1 MDEAQ
6 ALAGTSTVT
15 TRLLLSVVAA
25 QGGECAVERVLD
37 RAGLADQRALLQS
50 LGGRVSYPAKLRLFD
65 AAAEELGDPRI
76 GLALGNAAIA
86 DPAVMALRRV
96 LTTFGTPAGLLRQ
109 VSRVS
114 TRLDTSAV
122 FRCESAVNGTAQLTW
137 RVLPPHHPG
146 RVDCDY
152 NIGMLREAPV
162 LFGLP
167 PAVVEHWTCQ
177 VDGAPQCEYTV
188 TWQEQHASSRWRG
201 RGRSRWTLR
210 GTGHAPAADAEERLH
225 DLQEAATDLLSGDS
239 LEDTLDRVAER
250 VDRAVHAPG
259 YVLDVRLPH
268 RKRHVRSR
276 GLGSSVLAALG
287 DQRLEAGC
295 RVIGGTSVLA
305 VPVTSATR
313 EYGVLAVVAWPGQ
326 EPFPGDVELLTAYAR
341 YAAAAI
347 ELTASLAEAR
357 EQEET
362 ARLLLTVARSLTG
375 RREAQQIAQTI
386 ADAVPTLCGADRAAV
401 ALWDPEV
408 QAVWIAGLS
417 GWPPDL
423 ADRAAGFVTSTD
435 DSPELCEL
443 IAVGAPM
450 LVDRSSSPWADEVLR
465 DFDVTAMGG
474 VPINVDDRLVGIV
487 LAYWAHS
494 TPPTTL
500 GEGITERMWGLA
512 GLAGVALDNTH
523 LLDEIRH
530 RAAHDPLTGL
540 PNRAHLDARLQAAV
554 SQAVPPAGPV
564 ALLYCDVSRLKRVN
578 DSLGHSA
585 GDEVLQE
592 VARRLRSVTREQD
605 TVARSSGDEF
615 VVLLPDTAEAGAQ
628 EVADRIHRSLS
639 APLDVDGQEVFVG
652 LAIGIAVTGAASST
666 SDDAARTE
674 AQDLVQRAEEAMR
687 RRRTGALAP
696 TEQDERARQ
705 QLRLETALH
714 GAIGRGEIVVH
725 LQPQVDLASGRVVAV
740 EALARWQHPTLG
752 PVRPDVFIPLAEA
765 SGQIREIGEHVLY
778 EACRTLA
785 AWRADGSDLE
795 VAVNVSAVQL
805 TDPGFT
811 GSVLRVL
818 AETGLPARSLTLEVT
833 ESQVLTEVATRHGHL
848 EQLRAH
854 GVGISVDDF
863 GTGYSSLAQ
872 LQRLPV
878 TELKIDRSFT
888 SELTEAA
895 PSSPLVAGIIGLAHG
910 LGLRVVA
917 EGVETCAQSEALR
930 GMDCDRVQGHLFG
943 RPAEPAAVREVLLAH
958 AGSSPRAALTG

>member
-1 MDEAQ
+1 MDEATP
-6 ALAGTSTVT
+6 LAGTSTIT
-15 TRLLLSVVAA
+15 TRLLLRVVAA
-25 QGGECAVERVLD
+25 RGGEGAVERVLD
-37 RAGLADQRALLQS
+37 RAGLADRRTLLLS
-50 LGGRVSYPAKLRLFD
+50 LRGRVSYPEKLRLFD

-76 GLALGNAAIA
+76 GLALGDAAMS
-86 DPAVMALRRV
+86 DPAVVALRRL

-122 FRCESAVNGTAQLTW
+122 FRCESAADGTARLAW
-137 RVLPPHHPG
+137 RVLPPHSPG

-152 NIGMLREAPV
+152 NIGMLRKAPV

-188 TWQEQHASSRWRG
+188 TWQEQQTSSWWRG
-201 RGRSRWTLR
+201 RGRRRPTA
-210 GTGHAPAADAEERLH
+210 GNTVHMPVADAEQRLQ
-225 DLQEAATDLLSGDS
+225 DLQEAATDLLSADS

-250 VDRAVHAPG
+250 ADRAVHAPG

-268 RKRHVRSR
+268 GKRHVRSR

-287 DQRLEAGC
+287 DARLEVGC
-295 RVIGGTSVLA
+295 RQVGGTTVLS

-313 EYGVLAVVAWPGQ
+313 DYGVLAVVAWPGQ
-326 EPFPGDVELLTAYAR
+326 DTLPGDVELLTAYAR
-341 YAAAAI
+341 HAAAAI
-347 ELTASLAEAR
+347 EMTATLAEAR

-362 ARLLLTVARSLTG
+362 ARLLLTVARSLAG

-386 ADAVPTLCGADRAAV
+386 ADAVPNLCDADRAAV
-401 ALWDPEV
+401 ALWDAESES
-408 QAVWIAGLS
+408 VWIAGLS

-450 LVDRSSSPWADEVLR
+450 LVDRSSSSWADEVLR
-465 DFDVTAMGG
+465 VFGVTAMGG
-474 VPINVDDRLVGIV
+474 VPIKVDDRLVGIV

-494 TPPTTL
+494 RPPAAL
-500 GEGITERMWGLA
+500 GEGTTERLWGLA

-540 PNRAHLDARLQAAV
+540 PNRGLLHARMQTALSRPDGPAART
-554 SQAVPPAGPV
+554 
-564 ALLYCDVSRLKRVN
+564 ALLFCDVRRLKRVN
-578 DSLGHSA
+578 DSLGHGA
-585 GDEVLQE
+585 GDEVLAE
-592 VARRLRSVTREQD
+592 VAHRLRSAVRDHD
-605 TVARSSGDEF
+605 TVARFSGDEF
-615 VVLLPDTAEAGAQ
+615 AVLLPGTTEPGAR
-628 EVADRIHRSLS
+628 EVADRIHRLLA
-639 APLDVDGQEVFVG
+639 APVRTGDDEVFVE
-652 LAIGIAVTGAASST
+652 LAIGVAVAESSEHVT
-666 SDDAARTE
+666 DDAVRDM
-674 AQDLVQRAEEAMR
+674 AQGLLERAEEDMHR
-687 RRRTGALAP
+687 RKAGSQGP
-696 TEQDERARQ
+696 PEQRVREH
-705 QLRLETALH
+705 LRLETDLH

-725 LQPQVDLASGRVVAV
+725 LQSQVDLVSGQVVAV

-752 PVRPDVFIPLAEA
+752 PVPPDIFIPLAEA
-765 SGQIREIGEHVLY
+765 SGQIRDIGDHVLR
-778 EACRTLA
+778 EACGTVA
-785 AWRADGSDLE
+785 AWRADGLDLE

-805 TDPGFT
+805 TDPDFA
-811 GSVLRVL
+811 GSVLHLL

-848 EQLRAH
+848 EHLRAL

-888 SELTEAA
+888 SQLTDTA
-895 PSSPLVAGIIGLAHG
+895 PSSPLIAGIIGLARG
-910 LGLRVVA
+910 LGLRIVA
-917 EGVETCAQSEALR
+917 EGVETSAQAEALQE
-930 GMDCDRVQGHLFG
+930 MTCDRVQGYLFG
-943 RPAEPAAVREVLLAH
+943 RPADPAAVRDVLLAETS
-958 AGSSPRAALTG
+958 AVALPVPR